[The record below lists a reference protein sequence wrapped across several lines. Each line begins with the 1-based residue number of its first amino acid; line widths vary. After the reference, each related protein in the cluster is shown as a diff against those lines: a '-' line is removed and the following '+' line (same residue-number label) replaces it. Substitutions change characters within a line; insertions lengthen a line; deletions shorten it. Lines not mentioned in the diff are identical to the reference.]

1 MWLDEKL
8 IHSSI
13 INPKFGLCCLQ
24 GSIDIP
30 NLNPMPADIYSLIS
44 NQDTV
49 SNQFRKSIRLYNSIL
64 SFTSSSAQVDESLMS
79 ANQGVYTYRIN
90 GSVHHKIS
98 QYLPN
103 HNHNPQFSQIY
114 IYDSDMQ
121 IKIRSGM
128 FPKTLNTTILN
139 LFQKHLENNNPY
151 VRIYM
156 QAGEI
161 LRENEG
167 INLNIVLKANETKD
181 KTKNTPT
188 SNEIAALIFDGDQTD
203 YSNRDVVVSKRI
215 SEGNYPHDFI
225 KENLSMYD
233 PLAYSIIHLSG
244 EPGWQYNIYQKKSQ
258 QFLLDQ
264 FCANQPIAEFDK
276 VNINVDFDQNDEIG
290 FNVQKN
296 NSTLKKMKFV
306 SAREFYAHRL
316 QDRPSKKTLIN
327 S

>member
-1 MWLDEKL
+1 M
-8 IHSSI
+8 
-13 INPKFGLCCLQ
+13 
-24 GSIDIP
+24 
-30 NLNPMPADIYSLIS
+30 
-44 NQDTV
+44 
-49 SNQFRKSIRLYNSIL
+49 
-64 SFTSSSAQVDESLMS
+64 
-79 ANQGVYTYRIN
+79 
-90 GSVHHKIS
+90 
-98 QYLPN
+98 
-103 HNHNPQFSQIY
+103 
-114 IYDSDMQ
+114 
-121 IKIRSGM
+121 
-128 FPKTLNTTILN
+128 
-139 LFQKHLENNNPY
+139 
-151 VRIYM
+151 
-156 QAGEI
+156 
-161 LRENEG
+161 
-167 INLNIVLKANETKD
+167 NIVLKANETKD